1 MARTRNLL
9 VKAPADA
16 LEALTPL
23 AREGFGVEVTA
34 GCSLRATLADDL
46 GLGRECVETRI
57 QTVFMDGSPVDDID
71 TDFARPG
78 SVLALAGALPGVAGI
93 AMQRGSRI
101 GVYREGI
108 THQAG
113 AQQPGQ
119 KAEPQVGA
127 DRTGLRPSH
136 PVWQDAAASETPRP
150 LRITL
155 KLFNTVAVECL
166 AQVLRH
172 GVELRAGRLAELLD
186 ERPEALAQ
194 ARFELDGEALSR
206 AELVSAL
213 HGAHAPLRLSAQD
226 GSE

>member
-1 MARTRNLL
+1 MTQTNILL
-9 VKAPADA
+9 VTAPAEA

-78 SVLALAGALPGVAGI
+78 CVLALAGALPGVAGI

-108 THQAG
+108 THQVE
-113 AQQPGQ
+113 QQTKQ
-119 KAEPQVGA
+119 QA
-127 DRTGLRPSH
+127 SH
-136 PVWQDAAASETPRP
+136 PVWQDAAASAPPRP
-150 LRITL
+150 LHLTL
-155 KLFNTVAVECL
+155 KLFNSVAVECL

-186 ERPEALAQ
+186 ERPEALAR
-194 ARFELDGEALSR
+194 AGFELDGAAYSR
-206 AELVSAL
+206 AELADAL
-213 HGAHAPLRLSAQD
+213 RGANSPLRLRAQD
-226 GSE
+226 RSE

>member
-1 MARTRNLL
+1 MAATRTLR
-9 VKAPADA
+9 VKAPAEA

-23 AREGFGVEVTA
+23 AREGLGVDITA

-57 QTVFMDGSPVDDID
+57 QTVFLDGSPVDDID

-108 THQAG
+108 THQAC
-113 AQQPGQ
+113 
-119 KAEPQVGA
+119 
-127 DRTGLRPSH
+127 H
-136 PVWQDAAASETPRP
+136 PVWQDSSVAETPRR
-150 LRITL
+150 LRVTL

-172 GVELRAGRLAELLD
+172 GVEVRAGRLAELLD

-194 ARFELDGEALSR
+194 AELELDGAPLSR
-206 AELVSAL
+206 TAL
-213 HGAHAPLRLSAQD
+213 AAALRGENVPLRVEAA
-226 GSE
+226 G

>member
-1 MARTRNLL
+1 MASTRNLL
-9 VKAPADA
+9 LKAPAAA

-23 AREGFGVEVTA
+23 AREGFAVEVTA

-71 TDFARPG
+71 ADFARPG

-108 THQAG
+108 THQVEQQSGQQAG
-113 AQQPGQ
+113 QQ
-119 KAEPQVGA
+119 
-127 DRTGLRPSH
+127 DCH
-136 PVWQDAAASETPRP
+136 PVWQDEAASEPARP
-150 LRITL
+150 LRVTL

-186 ERPEALAQ
+186 ERPDALAQ
-194 ARFELDGEALSR
+194 AEFELDGAPLSR
-206 AELVSAL
+206 AAVADVLR
-213 HGAHAPLRLSAQD
+213 GAHAPLRLSAQD
-226 GSE
+226 GTE

>member
-1 MARTRNLL
+1 MAATRTLL
-9 VKAPADA
+9 VKAPAEA

-23 AREGFGVEVTA
+23 AREGFGVDITA

-46 GLGRECVETRI
+46 GLGRECVEKRI
-57 QTVFMDGSPVDDID
+57 QTVFLDGSPVDDID

-108 THQAG
+108 THQ
-113 AQQPGQ
+113 
-119 KAEPQVGA
+119 
-127 DRTGLRPSH
+127 TH
-136 PVWQDAAASETPRP
+136 PVWQDGAVAETPRR
-150 LRITL
+150 LRVTL

-166 AQVLRH
+166 AQVLSH
-172 GVELRAGRLAELLD
+172 GVEVRGGRLAELLD

-194 ARFELDGEALSR
+194 AEFELDGASLSR
-206 AELVSAL
+206 AAL
-213 HGAHAPLRLSAQD
+213 AAALRGENAPLRMEAA
-226 GSE
+226 G